1 MNTSPSSVHHPW
13 RDEHRVDAPF
23 ISADVPSEI
32 GRLRVEHAYET
43 EGHAG
48 RTLAKFPDLR
58 VVLEAMK
65 RGVSLPF
72 HETAERMTLHVVLGQ
87 VRVSTGDGEQSD
99 LAEGSF
105 AAIEAARVLHIECLE
120 ECAFVL
126 TLAWPPAARRA
137 DVPLE
142 KGTGI

>member
-1 MNTSPSSVHHPW
+1 MITTPSSVYHSG
-13 RDEHRVDAPF
+13 REERRVDAPF
-23 ISADVPSEI
+23 MSADVPSEI

-48 RTLAKFPDLR
+48 RTLAKYPDLR

-65 RGVSLPF
+65 RGVSLAF
-72 HETAERMTLHVVLGQ
+72 HETAERMTLYVVLGQ

-99 LAEGSF
+99 LTEGSF
-105 AAIEAARVLHIECLE
+105 AAIEAARVLQIECLE

-126 TLAWPPAARRA
+126 TVAWPPAARRA
-137 DVPLE
+137 DVRE
-142 KGTGI
+142 EEGTGI